1 MDPNNPYAAPS
12 VSSYPAMPPSG
23 ADGVP
28 ARAVHLL
35 IATRPWVRFMSVMLW
50 IGVVFIA
57 IAGVVM
63 LVGMGAAVSSM
74 PRGTSRMGGYETG
87 MFTGLGVV
95 YLIMAVL
102 YVIPALKLGRYASR
116 ITDLQRS
123 GSSHHLCQA
132 LDEQRGFWKFV
143 GVCMIVV
150 ISIYVLIGI
159 FMAVAGAA
167 MLKATP

>member
-1 MDPNNPYAAPS
+1 MDPNNPYAAPA
-12 VSSYPAMPPSG
+12 VSSYPAMPSG

-28 ARAVHLL
+28 AKAVHIL

-57 IAGVVM
+57 IAGIFM
-63 LVGMGAAVSSM
+63 LVGMGAVASQM
-74 PRGTSRMGGYETG
+74 PRGSGTPGVRETG
-87 MFTGLGVV
+87 FFAGMGIV

-102 YVIPALKLGRYASR
+102 YIIPALKLGRYASR

-123 GSSHHLCQA
+123 GSSRHLCEA

-143 GVCMIVV
+143 GICMIVV
-150 ISIYVLIGI
+150 ISIYLLLGI

-167 MLKATP
+167 LLKAAP